1 MSMGLFSISTL
12 VLTPLKSEDEDP
24 LLNANK
30 LSFKDL
36 DEVSYSS
43 LIVKP
48 IQKLS

>member
-12 VLTPLKSEDEDP
+12 VLTPLKLEDEDP

-30 LSFKDL
+30 LSIKDL
-36 DEVSYSS
+36 DEVSHSS
-43 LIVKP
+43 LTVKP

>member
-30 LSFKDL
+30 FSIKDL
-36 DEVSYSS
+36 DEVSHSS
-43 LIVKP
+43 LTVKP